1 MSDAWEAMRSGA
13 PHQPYDPDLKA
24 RRVRCRALLWRYN
37 TQIPPGDSAAQQA
50 LLAELF
56 GELPEGIHITPPF
69 HCDYGRGI
77 RFGRHFYAN
86 SGCTILDGGA
96 VHIGDHVL
104 FAPNVALYT
113 VGHPLHPAL
122 RRAGWEQTAPI
133 TIEDDVWLGGGVIV
147 LPGVTIGA
155 GSIIGAGSVVTKNIP
170 PHSLAVG
177 NPCRVLR
184 AITDAD
190 REQYAAWNIRAE

>member
-1 MSDAWEAMRSGA
+1 MSAAWEAMRSGA

-24 RRVRCRALLWRYN
+24 RRARCRALLWRYN

-122 RRAGWEQTAPI
+122 RRVGWEQTAPI
-133 TIEDDVWLGGGVIV
+133 TIEDDR
-147 LPGVTIGA
+147 
-155 GSIIGAGSVVTKNIP
+155 
-170 PHSLAVG
+170 LARRRRHRPARRDHRRG
-177 NPCRVLR
+177 QRHWCRQR
-184 AITDAD
+184 
-190 REQYAAWNIRAE
+190 RY

>member
-1 MSDAWEAMRSGA
+1 MSAAWEAMRSGA

-24 RRVRCRALLWRYN
+24 RRARCRELLWRYN

-122 RRAGWEQTAPI
+122 RRTASPSATPAAFCAPSPTPTASNTPPGI
-133 TIEDDVWLGGGVIV
+133 SAPNKIHK
-147 LPGVTIGA
+147 GVTHEKVSSTRIG
-155 GSIIGAGSVVTKNIP
+155 T
-170 PHSLAVG
+170 L
-177 NPCRVLR
+177 CRRLR
-184 AITDAD
+184 RAQRKPGT
-190 REQYAAWNIRAE
+190 NRAETL

>member
-1 MSDAWEAMRSGA
+1 MSAAWEAMRSGA

-56 GELPEGIHITPPF
+56 GELPEGTHITPPF
-69 HCDYGRGI
+69 HCDYGSGI
-77 RFGRHFYAN
+77 RFGRNFYAN

-147 LPGVTIGA
+147 LPGVSIGDN
-155 GSIIGAGSVVTKNIP
+155 SVIGAGSVVTKNIP
-170 PHSLAVG
+170 ANSLAVG

-184 AITDAD
+184 QISDAD
-190 REQYAAWNIRAE
+190 RDQYAAWGIHVE